1 MRRFII
7 VLASLLLVLA
17 LLLAPAY
24 LRYRWRA
31 GIVPPWVRLA
41 GMEIN
46 GGDRSEIEAALA
58 RFFTEPAALYYDDRR
73 LILRPQAVGF
83 QVDLTA
89 MLAEAQAYNT
99 PDRLL
104 RYLVEQTLNR
114 QPTFADV
121 PLRYTVDH
129 NAVDAWL
136 AEAAA
141 TCDQAPLPPQPVL
154 ATLTISPGRPGRQL
168 DIPASRERVVA
179 ALIDPRVRS
188 AALVVRETPP
198 PPLTIAALRDLLQA
212 RLDLF
217 PGIASLFLH
226 HIPTGDEIAI
236 NADVAYAGMS
246 TLKIAIVTELYRHL
260 DEPPDVET
268 SKLISETMALSGNFT
283 ANLLLGIIGDGDPN
297 AGVRVLN
304 ESLRTLG
311 LKNTFMAAPYDRKLA
326 GLPRIVT
333 EANSRTDYD
342 TQPDPYMQ
350 TTPREIGLVL
360 QMLVECSQGGGT
372 LLAAYGDQYTPA
384 ECQQALDYM
393 ALNELKELLPGG
405 IPPGTRFVH
414 KHGYVADTHGDV
426 AAIWGPAGP
435 YILSVFL
442 YRPTWLEWE
451 LSNST
456 MREVSQA
463 VWNYF
468 ALVSR

>member
-1 MRRFII
+1 MRRFMI
-7 VLASLLLVLA
+7 VSAGLFVVMA
-17 LLLAPAY
+17 LFLTPAY

-41 GMEIN
+41 GLEIN
-46 GGDRSEIEAALA
+46 GADQAEVEAALTRIFA
-58 RFFTEPAALYYDDRR
+58 EPAALYYEDRR

-83 QVDLTA
+83 QVDLAA

-99 PDRLL
+99 PDRLF
-104 RYLVEQTLNR
+104 RYLIEQTLNR
-114 QPTFADV
+114 PFTFADV
-121 PLRYTVDH
+121 PLRYSLDQVLLDS
-129 NAVDAWL
+129 WL
-136 AEAAA
+136 ADAAA
-141 TCDQAPLPPQPVL
+141 ANDQDPLPPQPVL
-154 ATLTISPGRPGRQL
+154 ESLTIAPGRPGRQL
-168 DIPASRERVVA
+168 DISASRERVIA
-179 ALIDPRVRS
+179 ALTDPRTRS
-188 AALVVRETPP
+188 ATLVVRETPP
-198 PPLTIAALRDLLQA
+198 LPLTIAALQDLLQA
-212 RLDLF
+212 RLNLF

-260 DEPPDVET
+260 DGPPDVET

-333 EANSRTDYD
+333 EANSRTDYN
-342 TQPDPYMQ
+342 TEPDPYMQ
-350 TTPREIGLVL
+350 TTPREIGLIL

-372 LLAAYGDQYTPA
+372 LLAAYGDQFTPA

-393 ALNELKELLPGG
+393 ALNEVKELLPGG
-405 IPPGTRFVH
+405 LPAGTRVVH

-451 LSNST
+451 LSNTT
-456 MREVSQA
+456 MRELSQA
-463 VWNYF
+463 AWNYF
-468 ALVSR
+468 ALVSE